1 MSIRVLVNGARGR
14 MGVVCVKAVR
24 EDPALELA
32 GRSDSG
38 DVLQSVIRDTNPD
51 VVLDFTTASAVMENI
66 NCIVKEGVRPVI
78 GTSGLVREQVD
89 EIRKA
94 CKKRHI
100 GGIIAPNFS
109 ISAVL
114 MMKCAR
120 EAALHLPDVEILE
133 LHHDKKEDSPSAT
146 AIRTAELIS
155 ENDSRARSVKK
166 GKETIPGGRGADYLG
181 IPIHAVRLPGL
192 VAHQEVIFG
201 GVGQTLTIKSD
212 TFNREAFVPGICLAC
227 KKVVELDELYY
238 GIEHFL

>member
-1 MSIRVLVNGARGR
+1 MSIRVLVNGARGK
-14 MGVVCVKAVR
+14 MGVVCVKAVQ
-24 EDPALELA
+24 EDPDLALA

-38 DVLQSVIRDTNPD
+38 DDLQTVIHDAKPD

-66 NCIVKEGVRPVI
+66 NRIINEGVRPVI
-78 GTSGLVREQVD
+78 GTSGLVKAQVD
-89 EIRKA
+89 EIREA
-94 CKKRHI
+94 CKKRRI
-100 GGIIAPNFS
+100 GGIVAPNFS

-114 MMKCAR
+114 MMKYAR
-120 EAALHLPDVEILE
+120 EAARHLPDVEIIE

-155 ENDSRARSVKK
+155 EIDVGGRTAEK

-181 IPIHAVRLPGL
+181 VPIHAVRLPGL

-212 TFNREAFVPGICLAC
+212 TFNREAFVPGILLAC